1 MVKVLMEI
9 LSQESKDLLLSDIE
23 ELPTVQLGE
32 HLLRLEVDEIRPE
45 VKEIARKELRE
56 NPDIVRE
63 SIETL
68 KDLLKEETDLH
79 VPYDN
84 EAWLVR
90 FLRPTKFY
98 PESALQLIKN
108 YYQFKIKHKNVY
120 EGLVPSKEKN
130 IFDHDILTV
139 LLSRDQAGRR
149 VLILQLGK
157 KWKHN
162 KCSLDEVFKGAVLFM
177 EAAMIEPETQ
187 ICGAQVVFDMDGLSL
202 QQTWQFTPP
211 FAKRIVDWLQDSMPL
226 RVKGIHIVNQPYI
239 FNMVFALFK
248 PFLREK
254 LKNRIIFHGTDRDS
268 LHQYLSA
275 KCLPECYGGTCDIPR
290 ISGPEWYQLL
300 KQCEKEYE
308 AINSCGYK
316 KETKSKK

>member
-1 MVKVLMEI
+1 MTSI
-9 LSQESKDLLLSDIE
+9 DTLSGKDLLLSDID
-23 ELPTVQLGE
+23 ELPTVSLGD
-32 HLLRLEVDEIRPE
+32 HILRLEVDEIRPE
-45 VKEIARKELRE
+45 VKDIARRELRE

-63 SIETL
+63 SIQAL

-79 VPYDN
+79 APYDN

-108 YYQFKIKHKNVY
+108 YYQFKIKHKNLY
-120 EGLVPSKEKN
+120 DGLVPSREKN

-139 LLSRDQAGRR
+139 LLSRDQGGRR
-149 VLILQLGK
+149 ILILQLGK

-187 ICGAQVVFDMDGLSL
+187 ICGAQVMFDMDGLSL

-211 FAKRIVDWLQDSMPL
+211 FAKRILDWLQDSVPL
-226 RVKGIHIVNQPYI
+226 RIKGIHIVNQPYI
-239 FNMVFALFK
+239 FNMVFAVFK

-254 LKNRIIFHGTDRDS
+254 LRSRIIFHGTDRDS
-268 LHQYLSA
+268 LHQHLSA
-275 KCLPECYGGTCDIPR
+275 KCLPECYGGTCDAPR

-300 KQCEKEYE
+300 KKCEKEYE
-308 AINSCGYK
+308 AINSYGYK
-316 KETKSKK
+316 KDAKSKK